1 MNDELI
7 YKTVAKV
14 EQHDEE
20 LKETKAEI
28 KELKEKTSLL
38 TELSLSIKALA
49 ENLNDV
55 KETVTDI
62 KNEQGDMKNEISD
75 LKQLPAKQKSQI
87 LDKVVLA
94 VIAAIGGGILTFILK
109 AVFPTIFA

>member
-49 ENLNDV
+49 ENLKDV

-75 LKQLPAKQKSQI
+75 LKQFPTKQKSKI
-87 LDKVVLA
+87 FDKVVLA